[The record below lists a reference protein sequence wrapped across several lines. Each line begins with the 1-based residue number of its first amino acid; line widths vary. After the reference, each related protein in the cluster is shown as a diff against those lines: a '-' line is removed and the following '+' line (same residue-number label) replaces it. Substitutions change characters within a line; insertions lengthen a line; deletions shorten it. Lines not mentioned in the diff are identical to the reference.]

1 MLDTEEVVMGIIVNA
16 GHSRSLCYEALHH
29 AKAGDFDH
37 ATELLAMA
45 AEAGK
50 EAHAIQTKLI
60 EEDEGMGKTT
70 MTLVMVHAQD
80 HLMTSILCREI
91 ITELVQI
98 YKNKLN

>member
-29 AKAGDFDH
+29 AKAGDFDQ

>member
-1 MLDTEEVVMGIIVNA
+1 MFDTEEVVMGIIVNA